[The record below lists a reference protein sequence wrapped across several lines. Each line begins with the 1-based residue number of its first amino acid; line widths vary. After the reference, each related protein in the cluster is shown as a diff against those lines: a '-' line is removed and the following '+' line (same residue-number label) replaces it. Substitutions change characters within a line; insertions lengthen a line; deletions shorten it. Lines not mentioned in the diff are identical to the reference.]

1 MADEEAIAILD
12 DEFNGAIKI
21 HHTNN
26 SKLIK
31 VEAHVNAER
40 IQYAISYA
48 PLPECFFRLWRH
60 DLYVIAIHRCS
71 TLRRIRLFRLPPMA
85 M

>member
-31 VEAHVNAER
+31 VGAHVNAER
-40 IQYAISYA
+40 IQYAISSLRQHLEQKQQKRQKGLGA
-48 PLPECFFRLWRH
+48 M
-60 DLYVIAIHRCS
+60 
-71 TLRRIRLFRLPPMA
+71 LRRKKP
-85 M
+85 